1 MVRLCLH
8 RACCVGRTV
17 SGDELE
23 WVVSPMTNASSG
35 KISYTRLMSSVE
47 ALQDLLSRVNQA
59 LNGKKATKLLA
70 EIAWPRKVEEE
81 FFSRGE
87 DQLPKVTYSID
98 KDRVEGRIAELTEI
112 EKTLGNDEPILECLR
127 ATIKSH
133 IDGNR
138 LMLVLG
144 TRTFYQISK
153 EIYGG
158 ARSSFYG
165 YPLRNVDLADHLF
178 TRLKTHGWDSATD
191 SEIEPIS
198 AKELQ
203 ERLTARIAARKP
215 YMNVDVILDDAITA
229 KVVAGM
235 SRVRIR
241 PDATFALWEAE
252 GLYHH
257 EVETHALTAHNGAKQ
272 KNVTFLR
279 SGGPRTTRTQEG
291 LAMFSEL
298 YNRALSIDRIDRL
311 AVRVKLVD
319 MAEQGA
325 DFLDLYRFLLQRGSS
340 KRDAYFDAQRICR
353 GGLVQGGAPYT
364 KDACYLAGMLEVY
377 TFLSAVTR
385 GGFRDELELLVCGRI
400 HLDDITALAQ
410 LRSLGLLERP
420 TYLPAWLEH
429 WRTLLPYFAFTSFL
443 AGIDMAPVEAHYREL
458 IRTAEAAKPPVSS
471 G

>member
-1 MVRLCLH
+1 
-8 RACCVGRTV
+8 
-17 SGDELE
+17 
-23 WVVSPMTNASSG
+23 
-35 KISYTRLMSSVE
+35 MSSE
-47 ALQDLLSRVNQA
+47 QPLQDLLSRVDQA
-59 LNGKKATKLLA
+59 LNAQKGGKLLA
-70 EIAWPRKVEEE
+70 EIAWPRRIEED
-81 FFSRGE
+81 FFRHGE
-87 DQLPKVTYSID
+87 DQLPKINYSV
-98 KDRVEGRIAELTEI
+98 DRTGVEARIADLAVV
-112 EKTLGNDEPILECLR
+112 EKSLQGDEPIVTWLR
-127 ATIKSH
+127 ATVKSH

-138 LMLVLG
+138 LMLALG
-144 TRTFYQISK
+144 TRGFYHISRD
-153 EIYGG
+153 IYGG

-178 TRLKTHGWDSATD
+178 SRLKTHGWDAAKD
-191 SEIEPIS
+191 PEMEPIS

-203 ERLTARIAARKP
+203 EQLSARIACRKP
-215 YMNVDVILDDAITA
+215 HMTVDVILDDNITA

-252 GLYHH
+252 GLFHH

-272 KNVTFLR
+272 KAATFLR

-298 YNRALSIDRIDRL
+298 YNRALSIDRIERL
-311 AVRVKLVD
+311 ALRVKLVD

-325 DFLDLYRFLLQRGSS
+325 TFLDLYRFLLNRGSS

-353 GGLVQGGAPYT
+353 GGLVEGGAPYT
-364 KDACYLAGMLEVY
+364 KDACYLAGLLEVY
-377 TFLSAVTR
+377 TFLAAMTR

-410 LRSLGLLERP
+410 LRVMGLLERP
-420 TYLPAWLEH
+420 TFLPGWLEH

-443 AGIDMAPVEAHYREL
+443 TGIDMAPVEAHYREL
-458 IRTAEAAKPPVSS
+458 IRVAESVRPPSS
-471 G
+471 REA

>member
-1 MVRLCLH
+1 MEHAIH
-8 RACCVGRTV
+8 REIRYVLT
-17 SGDELE
+17 
-23 WVVSPMTNASSG
+23 
-35 KISYTRLMSSVE
+35 MSSE
-47 ALQDLLSRVNQA
+47 QPLQDLLSRVDQA
-59 LNGKKATKLLA
+59 LNAKKGGKLLA
-70 EIAWPRKVEEE
+70 EIAWPRSVEED
-81 FFSRGE
+81 FFRRGA
-87 DQLPKVTYSID
+87 DQLPKITYCV
-98 KDRVEGRIAELTEI
+98 DRDSLEGRIANLAAV
-112 EKTLGNDEPILECLR
+112 EKSLQGDDPITNWLR
-127 ATIKSH
+127 ATVKSH

-138 LMLVLG
+138 LMLVVG
-144 TRTFYQISK
+144 TRAFYHLSR

-165 YPLRNVDLADHLF
+165 YPLRNIDLADHLF
-178 TRLKTHGWDSATD
+178 TRLKTHGWDAAADPET
-191 SEIEPIS
+191 EPIC
-198 AKELQ
+198 AQELQ
-203 ERLTARIAARKP
+203 ERLCSRIAQRRP
-215 YMNVDVILDDAITA
+215 HMNVEVVLDDGITA
-229 KVVAGM
+229 KVIAGM

-298 YNRALSIDRIDRL
+298 YNRALSTDRIDRL
-311 AVRVKLVD
+311 ALRVKLVD

-325 DFLDLYRFLLQRGSS
+325 TFLDLYQYLLKRGAP

-364 KDACYLAGMLEVY
+364 KDACYLAGLLEVY
-377 TFLSAVTR
+377 TFLAAITR

-410 LRSLGLLERP
+410 LRAVGLLERP
-420 TYLPAWLEH
+420 TFLPGWLEH

-443 AGIDMAPVEAHYREL
+443 TGIDMAPVEAHYREL
-458 IRTAEAAKPPVSS
+458 IRVAESVKPPSS
-471 G
+471 RSA

>member
-1 MVRLCLH
+1 MIAA
-8 RACCVGRTV
+8 ACVKIRYPAQMT
-17 SGDELE
+17 SEQTALE
-23 WVVSPMTNASSG
+23 DI
-35 KISYTRLMSSVE
+35 ISRVDE
-47 ALQDLLSRVNQA
+47 ALG
-59 LNGKKATKLLA
+59 GKKGGKLLA

-81 FFSRGE
+81 FFRRGE
-87 DQLPKVTYSID
+87 DELPKITYTV
-98 KDRVEGRIAELTEI
+98 DRDGVEARIAGLAAV
-112 EKTLGNDEPILECLR
+112 EKSLRGDDPVIVWLR
-127 ATIKSH
+127 ATVKSH

-138 LMLVLG
+138 LMLAVG
-144 TRTFYQISK
+144 TKAFHHLSR
-153 EIYGG
+153 EIYGS

-178 TRLKTHGWDSATD
+178 TRLKTYGWDAATD
-191 SEIEPIS
+191 PETQPIS

-203 ERLTARIAARKP
+203 EILSARIAARRP
-215 YMNVDVILDDAITA
+215 HMQVEVLIDDGITA
-229 KVVAGM
+229 KVIAGM

-257 EVETHALTAHNGAKQ
+257 EIETHALTAHNGARQ
-272 KNVTFLR
+272 KRATFLR

-298 YNRALSIDRIDRL
+298 YNRALSIDRIERL
-311 AVRVKLVD
+311 ALRVKLVD

-325 DFLDLYRFLLQRGSS
+325 SFLDLYRFLVGRGSA
-340 KRDAYFDAQRICR
+340 KRDAYFDAQRVCR

-377 TFLSAVTR
+377 TFLSAITR

-400 HLDDITALAQ
+400 HLDDITALAR
-410 LRSLGLLERP
+410 LRLMGLLERP
-420 TYLPAWLEH
+420 TFLPGWLEH

-443 AGIDMAPVEAHYREL
+443 AGIDMAPVEAHYSEL
-458 IRTAEAAKPPVSS
+458 IRTAEAAKPPAAKTD
-471 G
+471 